1 MSYYPKA
8 ENPEEFSRS
17 EIRRMYYI
25 GAIMSA
31 IAGYINSAV
40 LLEYAIP
47 VSQMSG
53 VGSHLSTGLFEI
65 DAGFIFVS
73 IAVLVGFIFGAFI
86 SGVLIGDKNYRETPN
101 YAYGLTLNGILIMVA
116 GLLNPLHSFFTVT
129 LAAIACGLQNALVAS
144 YKGMQLR
151 TTHMTG
157 NATDLGVHLARK
169 YRTGKEFNWQ
179 TPLLIVLLIFYV
191 VGGVIG
197 ILFYQVSPVISLGFT
212 GILTFIVGLV
222 WLRRYYKRHHNKQ
235 LKKPQL
241 QQQES

>member
-1 MSYYPKA
+1 MSYYPQQ
-8 ENPEEFSRS
+8 EDPQEFSRS
-17 EIRRMYYI
+17 EIRRLYII

-53 VGSHLSTGLFEI
+53 VASHLSTGLFEI

-73 IAVLVGFIFGAFI
+73 IAVLFGFIFGAFI
-86 SGVLIGDKNYRETPN
+86 SGIMIGEKNYRETPN
-101 YAYGLTLNGILIMVA
+101 YAYGLTLNGILIMLA
-116 GLLNPLHSFFTVT
+116 GLLNPLHSIFTVT

-144 YKGMQLR
+144 YKGMQMR

-157 NATDLGVHLARK
+157 NATDLGVHIATKFRK
-169 YRTGKEFNWQ
+169 GGQYSWQ

-191 VGGVIG
+191 VGGVMG
-197 ILFYQVSPVISLGFT
+197 ILFYKVSPIISLGFT
-212 GILTFIVGLV
+212 GIFTFFVGLI
-222 WLRRYYKRHHNKQ
+222 WLRRYRTRHYI
-235 LKKPQL
+235 KPI
-241 QQQES
+241 EN